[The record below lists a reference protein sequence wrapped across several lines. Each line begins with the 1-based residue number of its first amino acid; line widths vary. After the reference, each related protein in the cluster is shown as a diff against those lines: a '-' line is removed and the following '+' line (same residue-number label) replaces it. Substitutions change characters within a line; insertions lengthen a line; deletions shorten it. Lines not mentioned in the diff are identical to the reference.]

1 MAVAGRKDDDD
12 GQPWYNRT
20 PTVVGASI
28 AALVVGGILIV
39 AAMTVA
45 RQFGE
50 PEQAPIDFVEPTYSA
65 TASQS
70 GTATTQTITST
81 SPPETTD
88 INPSSTSGT
97 SGSSESSGSSTTPSS
112 SESSPAPTTA
122 RTEEPEEVTPTRTSR
137 QRPRTNVT
145 RTFNPYG

>member
-1 MAVAGRKDDDD
+1 MAVAGRNDDDD
-12 GQPWYNRT
+12 GQPWHNRT
-20 PTVVGASI
+20 PAVVGASL
-28 AALVVGGILIV
+28 AALVVVGILIV
-39 AAMTVA
+39 AATAVA

-50 PEQAPIDFVEPTYSA
+50 PVQAPIDFVEPTYSA

-70 GTATTQTITST
+70 ETGTTTQTITST

-97 SGSSESSGSSTTPSS
+97 SGSSTTPSS
-112 SESSPAPTTA
+112 SESSTEPTTA
-122 RTEEPEEVTPTRTSR
+122 RTEDESVEDRPTRTSR

-145 RTFNPYG
+145 RTFNPYP